1 MFIKGYLR
9 EIACVRKKLITFVLW
24 YLIYHN
30 MKYPEE
36 FDTNDELREYVIRI
50 IQKVGIC
57 TSLKQTHPDV
67 YTFFVSLFQ
76 RHPEKERKEVSRIT
90 DISIRRFPKS
100 NPRQPL
106 AVSDHQ
112 FFLRKNN
119 GTEDSISWNTC
130 VRGDINPVE
139 KRLNWAMRHA
149 IEEQIRDFKSKHPTP
164 CEFCKATV
172 HLTVDHI
179 IKFKQLK
186 DDFLVLHPE
195 YPKEFGK
202 NTMSQEVFR
211 EEDTE
216 YSELWQ
222 NYHYS
227 NATLRILCKDCN
239 QTLDNYGAHHI

>member
-1 MFIKGYLR
+1 
-9 EIACVRKKLITFVLW
+9 
-24 YLIYHN
+24 

-36 FDTNDELREYVIRI
+36 FDTNEELRDYTIHIIR
-50 IQKVGIC
+50 QVGLC
-57 TSLKQTHPDV
+57 KSLKQTHPDI

-76 RHPEKERKEVSRIT
+76 RHPEKERKEVTLIT

-112 FFLRKNN
+112 FFIIKNN
-119 GTEDSISWNTC
+119 GKEDSISWNTC
-130 VRGDINPVE
+130 VRGEINPVE
-139 KRLNWAMRHA
+139 KRLNWAMRRA
-149 IEEQIRDFKSKHPTP
+149 IEYQITVFKSKNPKP

-172 HLTVDHI
+172 NLTVDHI

-186 DDFLVLHPE
+186 DDFIILNPV
-195 YPKEFGK
+195 YPTEFSK
-202 NTMSQEVFR
+202 NELSQEVFR
-211 EEDTE
+211 EEDKC

-222 NYHYS
+222 KYHYT

-239 QTLDNYGAHHI
+239 QTLDNYGTHHI

>member
-1 MFIKGYLR
+1 
-9 EIACVRKKLITFVLW
+9 
-24 YLIYHN
+24 

-36 FDTNDELREYVIRI
+36 FDNNDELRDYVISI
-50 IQKVGIC
+50 IKQVGLC
-57 TSLKQTHPDV
+57 RSVKQTHPDV

-76 RHPEKERKEVSRIT
+76 RHPEKERKEVSQIT

-106 AVSDHQ
+106 TFSDHQ
-112 FFLRKNN
+112 FFIIKNN

-130 VRGDINPVE
+130 VKGEINPVE
-139 KRLNWAMRHA
+139 KRLNWAMRRA
-149 IEEQIRDFKSKHPTP
+149 IEDQIKEFKRKNPKP

-172 HLTVDHI
+172 NLTVDHI

-186 DDFLVLHPE
+186 DDFIIINPV
-195 YPKEFGK
+195 YPTEFSK
-202 NTMSQEVFR
+202 NEISQEVFR
-211 EEDTE
+211 EEDKE

-222 NYHYS
+222 KYHYT

-239 QTLDNYGAHHI
+239 QKLDNYGATV